1 MGADMQAELGLLRRL
16 QEIPGIA
23 GDKMSLCYD
32 LAACDLLVVSDS
44 GELPSAARHLVGQ
57 RPQLPLWLIG
67 NDGELHDA
75 FHAPQVCLGEAAI
88 RDVLRNLGA
97 AASSGH
103 DPANEEDSH
112 AGEFVAAVRAQLA
125 AGNGHALIAL
135 AGNPVLYA
143 DFGKGMALPAAL
155 ARLPADR
162 YPAWLGSHFGQLG
175 LQPIEATRFADAV
188 TDAPRLP
195 LVPLLWQTALRM
207 QADPVLI
214 APLEEQTRLHLKQW
228 PDFRVLG
235 HRHDDFRLCSVL
247 LKRASTARECSHML
261 GIDPGAVRAF
271 FNAAYLSGCASP
283 LSPEPTPVAA
293 TATAAAAT
301 SSGSILAGMWRSMR
315 NRIL

>member
-32 LAACDLLVVSDS
+32 LAVCDLLVVSDS
-44 GELPSAARHLVGQ
+44 GALPSAARHLVGQ

-75 FHAPQVCLGEAAI
+75 FHAPEVHLGETAI
-88 RDVLRNLGA
+88 RDVLRGLGA
-97 AASSGH
+97 AAPSVP
-103 DPANEEDSH
+103 DPANEEESH
-112 AGEFVAAVRAQLA
+112 AGEFVAAVRAQLE

-135 AGNPVLYA
+135 AGNPVLYV
-143 DFGKGMALPAAL
+143 DFGKGVALPAAL

-162 YPAWLGSHFGQLG
+162 YPAWLGNHFAQLS
-175 LQPIEATRFADAV
+175 LHPIEAARFADAV
-188 TDAPRLP
+188 PDAPRLP
-195 LVPLLWQTALRM
+195 LVPLLWQTVLRM

-214 APLEEQTRLHLKQW
+214 APLEEQTCLHLKQW

-235 HRHDDFRLCSVL
+235 HRHDDFRLCSLL

-271 FNAAYLSGCASP
+271 FNAAYFSGCASP
-283 LSPEPTPVAA
+283 LLPEPVPPPRAAPAVAA
-293 TATAAAAT
+293 G
-301 SSGSILAGMWRSMR
+301 GSILAGMWRRMR
-315 NRIL
+315 YRGLA